1 MKKKTAAP
9 EQPMT
14 TQWRHE
20 DGADPSYDAVRPHL
34 ARLLGSAAFK
44 ATPQR
49 RKLLEYA
56 VEHSLAGRHDRL
68 KAFELGV
75 VVLGR
80 NERFDP
86 QTDPI
91 VRIEMGRLR
100 RELEHYYETAG
111 HYDPI
116 RIAIPRGNYIPV
128 FALRDPPPATAP
140 PLARAKLVLARW
152 RVAAAALAASCLL
165 VLAGT
170 AWHFASFT
178 S

>member
-1 MKKKTAAP
+1 MKKKPAAP

-14 TQWRHE
+14 KQWRHE
-20 DGADPSYDAVRPHL
+20 NDAGPSYDAVRPYL

-49 RKLLEYA
+49 RKLLKYS

-80 NERFDP
+80 NDRFDP

-100 RELEHYYETAG
+100 RELEHYYQTAG
-111 HYDPI
+111 HDDPI
-116 RIAIPRGNYIPV
+116 WIAIPRGNYLPV
-128 FALRDPPPATAP
+128 FPPRYPPPPATALP
-140 PLARAKLVLARW
+140 MARAKLVGARW
-152 RVAAAALAASCLL
+152 RVPAAALAALCLL
-165 VLAGT
+165 V
-170 AWHFASFT
+170 
-178 S
+178 

>member
-1 MKKKTAAP
+1 MKKKPAAP

-14 TQWRHE
+14 KQWRHE
-20 DGADPSYDAVRPHL
+20 NDAGPSYDAVRPYL

-56 VEHSLAGRHDRL
+56 VGHSLAGRHDRL

-86 QTDPI
+86 QTNPI

-111 HYDPI
+111 HDDPI
-116 RIAIPRGNYIPV
+116 RIGIPRGNYIPV
-128 FALRDPPPATAP
+128 FALRDSPPPPTAP
-140 PLARAKLVLARW
+140 PLARAKPGWARW
-152 RVAAAALAASCLL
+152 RVPAVALAALCL
-165 VLAGT
+165 
-170 AWHFASFT
+170 
-178 S
+178 